1 MEELIRLTLNCID
14 NSSDNNKGVHNFVE
28 IIFNDNDNI
37 VQVMIMITLAVVEIE
52 IVIVY
57 TMISNNND
65 ASDAVVII
73 HT

>member
-1 MEELIRLTLNCID
+1 MEELIRLTLNCND
-14 NSSDNNKGVHNFVE
+14 NSSDINKGVHNFVE
-28 IIFNDNDNI
+28 ITFNDNDNI
-37 VQVMIMITLAVVEIE
+37 VQVIMIILAVVEIE